1 MPEWFATPAA
11 RLDLLS
17 HWHYFADEVGSPELA
32 DHFTAQARSIFS
44 KLARTPGSGRLC
56 DLDHVRLAGFRQWRM
71 DGFPK
76 LLIFYRER
84 AGVVE
89 IARVIH
95 GARDLGSALSRQIP
109 PTTED

>member
-1 MPEWFATPAA
+1 MPEWFATSAA

-32 DHFTAQARSIFS
+32 DHFTVPARSTFS
-44 KLARTPGSGRLC
+44 KLARTFGLGCPSNLH
-56 DLDHVRLAGFRQWRM
+56 HVRLAGFRQWRV

-84 AGVVE
+84 VGVVE

-95 GARDLGSALSRQIP
+95 GARDLESALSGQP
-109 PTTED
+109 SPTAED

>member
-1 MPEWFATPAA
+1 MPEWFASSAA

-32 DHFTAQARSIFS
+32 DHLTAQARLTFS
-44 KLARTPGSGRLC
+44 KLARTPGLGRPSSLQ
-56 DLDHVRLAGFRQWRM
+56 HVRLAGFRQWRV

-95 GARDLGSALSRQIP
+95 GARDLESALSGPPP
-109 PTTED
+109 PTAED